1 MRDNALEIKGLE
13 ELREALK
20 KLPPELVTEGGAIV
34 QAHAAET
41 ARLIEASYPVGPTG
55 NLKSHVVMDVQ
66 MDAVSSV
73 ARVRSTAKHAWWHEY
88 GTQKRAWLKTS
99 ITPGAAPHKNVGKML
114 PHKNTASFVDIAV
127 RRRAL
132 MTAALIELVE
142 RAGLTVTGR

>member
-66 MDAVSSV
+66 TDAVSAV
-73 ARVRSTAKHAWWHEY
+73 ARVRSTAKHAWIFEH
-88 GTQKRAWLKTS
+88 GTKQRAWKSKPDRT
-99 ITPGAAPHKNVGKML
+99 TGTMPQ
-114 PHKNTASFVDIAV
+114 HKNTASFVDIAV

-142 RAGLTVTGR
+142 RAGLTVSGR